1 MSGKNPSH
9 ESGDG
14 VEQNPSPVVSLALD
28 ATLSRKGRGEESA
41 GSRELSQTW
50 SARLAQAE
58 PARDDAAQHLG
69 GAALN
74 GELWRGLHR
83 ER

>member
-28 ATLSRKGRGEESA
+28 ATLSRKGRGEERDRA
-41 GSRELSQTW
+41 MSRPVLKLLG
-50 SARLAQAE
+50 AR
-58 PARDDAAQHLG
+58 
-69 GAALN
+69 
-74 GELWRGLHR
+74 
-83 ER
+83 